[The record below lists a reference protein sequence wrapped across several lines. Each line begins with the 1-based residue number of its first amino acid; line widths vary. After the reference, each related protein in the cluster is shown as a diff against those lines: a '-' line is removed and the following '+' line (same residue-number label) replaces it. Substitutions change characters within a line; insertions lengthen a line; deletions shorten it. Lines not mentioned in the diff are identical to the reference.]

1 MSILVIFDFSACTGI
16 DGNETDRLCRI
27 YPNPGNGT
35 LHLVFQTG
43 ISKATVT
50 ASNILGQNVYGP
62 FQYDASGLNG
72 EVVIHLGKIPDGI
85 YFININSE
93 DYSYTTKYIL
103 RR

>member
-1 MSILVIFDFSACTGI
+1 MFDFSACTGVEGI
-16 DGNETDRLCRI
+16 EKDQLCRI

-35 LHLVFQTG
+35 LHLVFQPG
-43 ISKATVT
+43 VSKATVS
-50 ASNILGQNVYGP
+50 AKNILGQNVWGP
-62 FQYDASGLNG
+62 YLYDASGFNG
-72 EVVIHLGKIPDGI
+72 EIIIQLGKIPDGV